1 MPEIGFE
8 PDLAQTDEMGRYDGD
23 QGESERSVQIGGG
36 RLHAGYDAQ
45 HVHEPDVDEEGG
57 EKGYV
62 LPAALPDDIEEEP
75 GQSLDGHFEQRL
87 DRAFGYALE
96 RSYRDGYENEDN
108 YEDEQG
114 VQQEI
119 RLPDGLGDPIGQR
132 AQQVE

>member
-1 MPEIGFE
+1 MYFLP
-8 PDLAQTDEMGRYDGD
+8 
-23 QGESERSVQIGGG
+23 RSPTIL
-36 RLHAGYDAQ
+36 R
-45 HVHEPDVDEEGG
+45 
-57 EKGYV
+57 KN
-62 LPAALPDDIEEEP
+62 

-96 RSYRDGYENEDN
+96 RPYRDGYENEDN

-132 AQQVE
+132 AQQVKYPM